1 MTEADSASSSNSQT
15 CPAAADAKPALHVET
30 HPGPRPDSPR
40 VLLVHGTLDR
50 AATFQRVRR
59 RLTNY
64 TVVLVDRRGYG
75 DSVALAPAH
84 GTANHARDIID
95 ALHEGG
101 PATVVGHSYGGLVAL
116 EAARQRPD
124 LVTTLGVYEPP
135 LPFLDWWERRGDPG
149 QPGALPSDPA
159 LASEHFFRSVVGDH
173 AWERL
178 PESFRAARRAEGP
191 ALLEDI
197 RAANSDAI
205 DIGGITTPVL
215 VGHGSAGARHF
226 ARGAAEL
233 VELLPNAALQVLEG
247 AGHGAHM
254 SHADGFAAF
263 TRSAQK
269 RR

>member
-1 MTEADSASSSNSQT
+1 MIEASPDTQAI
-15 CPAAADAKPALHVET
+15 LHVET
-30 HPGPRPDSPR
+30 HQGPHPNSPR

-64 TVVLVDRRGYG
+64 TVLLVDRRGYG
-75 DSVALAPAH
+75 ESVDLAPAQ
-84 GTANHARDIID
+84 GTASHAGDIID
-95 ALHEGG
+95 ALNDG

-116 EAARQRPD
+116 EAAKQRPD
-124 LVTTLGVYEPP
+124 LVTSLGVYEPP
-135 LPFLDWWERRGDPG
+135 LPFLDWWQRRGDPG
-149 QPGALPSDPA
+149 QPGALPADPA
-159 LASEHFFRSVVGDH
+159 LASEQFFRSVVGDH

-197 RAANSDAI
+197 RAANSDSL
-205 DIGGITTPVL
+205 DIAGITTPVL

-233 VELLPNAALQVLEG
+233 AQLLPNATLQVLEG

-254 SHADGFAAF
+254 SHADAFAAF
-263 TRSAQK
+263 ARMAQK
-269 RR
+269 AA